1 MVDFGRQGGEGSMN
15 WKTIETTLRRTA
27 RDTGSNIHARSFFFL
42 TSLLPP
48 LTKGRKQRDEPA
60 VKIADSYAQTEL
72 RYDVEMCMFSLAISC
87 PFDYLAVEPWIE
99 CNQCELVA
107 ESRNSNFRIFKERK
121 KMINTCFGKTDVE

>member
-1 MVDFGRQGGEGSMN
+1 MVDFWRQGGEGSMN

-60 VKIADSYAQTEL
+60 VKIADSYAQTE
-72 RYDVEMCMFSLAISC
+72 MCMFSLAISC
-87 PFDYLAVEPWIE
+87 PFDYLAVEP
-99 CNQCELVA
+99 
-107 ESRNSNFRIFKERK
+107 
-121 KMINTCFGKTDVE
+121 